1 MANLL
6 WRVSKL
12 VSTNLMIR
20 DMDVPA
26 PNALDGRRL
35 EVVVDG
41 LPVRGGAQVA
51 IDTTMVCALHRDGTP
66 RRRADTHV
74 GVALQ
79 AARKRKERTFPEL
92 FGPRGRAQLVVV
104 ALEVG
109 GRWSE
114 ETRKFVSALWPSRE
128 HATNCL

>member
-1 MANLL
+1 M
-6 WRVSKL
+6 R
-12 VSTNLMIR
+12 TNLMIR

-66 RRRADTHV
+66 RE
-74 GVALQ
+74 
-79 AARKRKERTFPEL
+79 RKERTYPEL
-92 FGPRGRAQLVVV
+92 LGPRGRAQLVVV

-114 ETRKFVSALWPSRE
+114 ETRGFCERRMRWSGMLAYTAARAVASSLARLTALPRR
-128 HATNCL
+128 